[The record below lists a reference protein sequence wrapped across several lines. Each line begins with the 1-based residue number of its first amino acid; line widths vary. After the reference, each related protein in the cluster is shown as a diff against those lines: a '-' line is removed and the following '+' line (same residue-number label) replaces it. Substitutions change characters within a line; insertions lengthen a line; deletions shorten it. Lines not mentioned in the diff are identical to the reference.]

1 MTRHEWFAG
10 VCSAMLQSL
19 PAEAAHALRSL
30 PDLETPEDPW
40 QTPDLGPAVAAAEI
54 MRRYAAGEH
63 PDDIAAWCDR
73 AGFEPGPGTV
83 TTLIVPL
90 CERYRM
96 GSLPWPRWWRPDEV
110 TATLLRW
117 YVRARAAA
125 RGIERMVPELL
136 HRWDLSDDEA
146 TEVLVNATAD
156 IVEAPRI
163 FVDRGHDPAS
173 RWLHKVAASKEFR
186 TKVDAA
192 LAQYSAALHDRDDL
206 LAMVRYRETHN
217 AIAERLNAASGWR
230 DPVVDTAVERL
241 EAALEASGTV
251 LLSLSPYE
259 RRLLEPEGQL
269 ESLFARA
276 MEIRHRTF
284 TIDVSGHANPL
295 PDRVDGVWQ
304 TTQWLEDYVYHQGG
318 RIMRRSAG
326 PIAHWTIVL
335 EDMGEALA
343 VAELLEDP
351 TYIPGGGFAETSA
364 LAEFHLKLADDPSDP
379 LTAEFVYDDTPDGLL
394 DLVVLVQTRRV
405 RLDVFVLRDGA
416 LAGVGSR
423 ILGMPTA
430 ALARILDRLE
440 PAVEALLA
448 QTEASEQARL
458 GLDRADIWARVA
470 AIDAAKSTELLAA
483 LDPELIVGV
492 ARVDAKRREAYRAA
506 RGALLDALAARA
518 SGAVASGDAPVE
530 DARTRYARTVE
541 QLRAARPARSKPQR
555 RDDKARVGALVDGL
569 VDDRRAVLTL
579 TLTRSPHDGSTR
591 LGGFWVSGAGRARA
605 AGEVADS
612 AVSLEQL
619 QATTRLPLE
628 GPSDLDAL
636 LEAAPTL
643 GRDLVA
649 PLLERGVRELTVVP
663 ISFIHALPL
672 HLWPATGDP
681 DGPRLCDVFDSFAYA
696 PSLALLQQLSRQ
708 PARADAPAVAAVHGA
723 DLAFAGAEA
732 RVLSI
737 LGGDRTRVLPSVT
750 KKALATEAAGAGL
763 LHLACHGSWVI
774 GDYWR
779 SGLALD
785 GASEANQWLSVAEI
799 QNTLALRG
807 TALVCLSS
815 CESGVSASDIWRVDD
830 YLGIDGAFLACG
842 ARAVVS
848 TLWSVADLVSLLFT
862 ATMYHALSTGVSL
875 AQAHR
880 AAVSMFTSGDYRRLD
895 HEHPVG
901 ALLERAG
908 IDWPQEL
915 RDLDEA
921 GDELRH
927 PFYWGVFKLSGLVAE
942 PVHALR
948 CDKDGGA
955 ARAPSM

>member
-1 MTRHEWFAG
+1 MTRHEWFAR
-10 VCSAMLQSL
+10 VCGAMLQSL
-19 PAEAAHALRSL
+19 PDAAAHALRSL
-30 PDLETPEDPW
+30 PHLATPKDPW

-54 MRRYAAGEH
+54 MRQYAAGAH

-73 AGFEPGPGTV
+73 AGFEPGPETV
-83 TTLIVPL
+83 TTLIVPV
-90 CERYRM
+90 CEQYRT
-96 GSLPWPRWWRPDEV
+96 GRLPWPRWWRPDEV
-110 TATLLRW
+110 RATLLRW
-117 YVRARAAA
+117 YVRARLAAE
-125 RGIERMVPELL
+125 GFDGVVPELL
-136 HRWDLSDDEA
+136 QRWDLSENEA
-146 TEVLVNATAD
+146 SDVLVNATAD
-156 IVEAPRI
+156 IVDAPRI

-173 RWLHKVAASKEFR
+173 RWLYKVAASKEMR
-186 TKVDAA
+186 TRVDAA
-192 LAQYSAALHDRDDL
+192 LAGYSAALHDRDDL
-206 LAMVRYRETHN
+206 LAMVQYGEMHK
-217 AIAERLNAASGWR
+217 AIAGRLNAASGWR
-230 DPVVDTAVERL
+230 DPVVDAAVAQL
-241 EAALEASGTV
+241 EAALDASGAV

-259 RRLLEPEGQL
+259 RRLLEPEGKL

-276 MEIRHRTF
+276 MEIRHQ
-284 TIDVSGHANPL
+284 TIHIDGSGHANPL
-295 PDRVDGVWQ
+295 PDQVDGEWH
-304 TTQWLEDYVYHQGG
+304 TTQWLQDYVYQQGG

-335 EDMGEALA
+335 EDIGEALA
-343 VAELLEDP
+343 VAELLRDP
-351 TYIPGGGFAETSA
+351 DYTPAVGLAATSA
-364 LAEFHLKLADDPSDP
+364 LAAFHLQLADDPSDP
-379 LTAEFVYDDTPDGLL
+379 LMAEFAYDDSPDGVL
-394 DLVVLVQTRRV
+394 DLVVLVQARCV

-423 ILGMPTA
+423 PLAFPTSA
-430 ALARILDRLE
+430 VARIVDRLE

-448 QTEASEQARL
+448 RREASEQARL
-458 GLDRADIWARVA
+458 GPERADIWARVA
-470 AIDAAKSTELLAA
+470 ATDAAKSGDLLAA

-492 ARVDAKRREAYRAA
+492 SRVDEKRREAYRAA

-518 SGAVASGDAPVE
+518 SGAVSSGEAAVVE
-530 DARTRYARTVE
+530 ARKRYARTVE
-541 QLRAARPARSKPQR
+541 QLRATRSAPSKPQ
-555 RDDKARVGALVDGL
+555 RDDKARVHTLVEGL
-569 VDDRRAVLTL
+569 ADDRRAVLTL
-579 TLTRSPHDGSTR
+579 TLNRSPRDGSTR
-591 LGGFWVSGAGRARA
+591 LGGFWVSGAGRSRA

-636 LEAAPTL
+636 LTAAPTL

-681 DGPRLCDVFDSFAYA
+681 DGPRLCDVFEAFAYA

-708 PARADAPAVAAVHGA
+708 PARANAPAVAAIHGA

-750 KKALATEAAGAGL
+750 RKALATEATGAGL

-785 GASEANQWLSVAEI
+785 GASDADRWLSVAEI

-815 CESGVSASDIWRVDD
+815 CESGVSASDMWRVDD

-848 TLWSVADLVSLLFT
+848 TLWSVADFVSLLFT

-880 AAVSMFTSGDYRRLD
+880 AAVSIFSSGDYRRID
-895 HEHPVG
+895 GKHPVG

-915 RDLDEA
+915 RDLEEA
-921 GDELRH
+921 GEELGH
-927 PFYWGVFKLSGLVAE
+927 PFHWGVFKLSGLVGE
-942 PVHALR
+942 PIDALR
-948 CDKDGGA
+948 SDGEGRP